1 MEFGGSTAGAVE
13 VKLALADLGA
23 ALDVL
28 TGGPWWALSEGELSA
43 AVVELHRLESRVAAA
58 QVGALGEAISRG
70 VPAAAGA
77 VNGAG
82 WLRGLV
88 PVTPSQA
95 RARAELAEAL
105 PFAAAR
111 PTGTA
116 ADADADRP
124 TAEPA
129 VGLGADLGPTRAA
142 FDRGELSA
150 AQAGVLVRTSAAID
164 AIPGETPG
172 SPGVDPVTKAEA
184 LALLVDF
191 ADRLDVA
198 QLGKAATR
206 ARYLLDRGAA
216 RRLAK
221 DEDAQQEARSAYLY
235 QDPMTGMWHGELHLP
250 PVEGAL
256 VNTVIEVL
264 AKPRPAQDGSPDLRT
279 SQQRHADAFVALA
292 QCAATTALG
301 QPGSLP
307 SRHGAPVRLVA
318 TADLATLKADL
329 SKRYGLAG
337 VPPATIATGQPGGWV
352 ISPLTAQV
360 LACDA
365 EIVPMIVDEA
375 GRALDVGDT
384 IYPFP
389 PRIRRA
395 IEQRDRHCTY
405 PGCTAQPSWCH
416 AHHLTRHPDG
426 PTSEANGT
434 LLCGRHH
441 RFIHAKAWTGRI
453 IDGHVVWKPP
463 GPDHSEL
470 PANAHTQHL
479 EHALKHLARRWLTRN
494 PELRD
499 TG

>member
-1 MEFGGSTAGAVE
+1 MDFGGSTAGAVE

-28 TGGPWWALSEGELSA
+28 TGGPWWALSEGELAA

-58 QVGALGEAISRG
+58 QVGALGEAVSRG
-70 VPAAAGA
+70 VPAAHGA
-77 VNGAG
+77 VNGAA

-105 PFAAAR
+105 PAAAA
-111 PTGTA
+111 PAATDATTGA
-116 ADADADRP
+116 GEADGAGV
-124 TAEPA
+124 EPA
-129 VGLGADLGPTRAA
+129 IGLGADLGPTRAA
-142 FDRGELSA
+142 FDRGDLSA

-164 AIPGETPG
+164 AIPGETAG
-172 SPGVDPVTKAEA
+172 SPGVDAATKAEA

-191 ADRLDVA
+191 ADRLD
-198 QLGKAATR
+198 
-206 ARYLLDRGAA
+206 RGAA

-221 DEDAQQEARSAYLY
+221 DEDAQQDARSAYLY

-250 PVEGAL
+250 PVDGAL
-256 VNTVIEVL
+256 VNTVLEVL
-264 AKPRPAQDGSPDLRT
+264 AKPRPAADGSPDLRT
-279 SQQRHADAFVALA
+279 GQQRHADAFVALA
-292 QCAATTALG
+292 QCAVSTAPG
-301 QPGSLP
+301 QPVALP

-329 SKRYGLAG
+329 TRRHGLAG
-337 VPPATIATGQPGGWV
+337 VPPATVATGQPGGWV

-365 EIVPMIVDEA
+365 EIVPMITDHA

-389 PRIRRA
+389 PRIRKA

-405 PGCTAQPSWCH
+405 PGCTAPSSWCH
-416 AHHLTRHPDG
+416 AHHLTRHPDR

-441 RFIHAKAWTGRI
+441 RYIHAKAWTGRI
-453 IDGHVVWKPP
+453 TDGHVVWKPP
-463 GPDHSEL
+463 GPDHPKQ